1 MCQVQAGEEGYH
13 GAAAAPTGCATCV
26 WLEETVAAVV
36 PASRVYIF
44 IASVV
49 QITNSENQGKEV
61 LVVCTWLD
69 SPPSSG
75 GAIVDA

>member
-1 MCQVQAGEEGYH
+1 MCQIQAGEEGYH
-13 GAAAAPTGCATCV
+13 WAAAAPTGCATCV
-26 WLEETVAAVV
+26 WLKETVAVV

-49 QITNSENQGKEV
+49 QITNSENQSEEV

-69 SPPSSG
+69 SPSPSG
-75 GAIVDA
+75 GAIVEN